1 VENALSA
8 LALSS
13 DPQALFA
20 AKKILLTYGIKTTFC
35 RTSADTIAA
44 LKQKR
49 FDLFVLDFDLRGAGE
64 LLQSAFAGGYGHAR
78 NVVVFASD
86 SILLANALQ
95 RQVKHVLHKPIVED
109 LFSKT
114 LKTVYSH
121 IILEKRAYFRCPVRI
136 GASAAYQEK
145 WLKQP
150 LADRAVLQDISQT
163 GLRLRTNV
171 CLPKDATAF
180 VDFQLP
186 GTADRIHVVG
196 KVMWNDRKGTAGIQY
211 RYVRPEDLW
220 KLRDWLNA
228 RCPWTSAL
236 VPKPLA
242 TPEAPLPR
250 TLH

>member
-1 VENALSA
+1 MENALSA
-8 LALSS
+8 FVLSS

-20 AKKILLTYGIKTTFC
+20 AKKMLLTYGIRTAFS
-35 RTSADTIAA
+35 RTSAESFAA

-49 FDLFVLDFDLRGAGE
+49 FDLFILDYDLRGAAD
-64 LLQSAFAGGYGHAR
+64 LLQAAFTGGYGHAR

-86 SILLANALQ
+86 SGLLVQALHK
-95 RQVKHVLHKPIVED
+95 QVKYVLHKPIVEG
-109 LFSKT
+109 LVSKT

-136 GASAAYQEK
+136 DASAAYQEK

-150 LADRAVLQDISQT
+150 PADAVVEDISQA
-163 GLRLRTNV
+163 GLRLRTSI
-171 CLPKDATAF
+171 CIPKGATAF

-186 GTADRIHVVG
+186 ETADRIHVVG
-196 KVMWNDRKGTAGIQY
+196 NVMWNDRKGTAGIQY
-211 RYVRPEDLW
+211 RYVKPDDLW

-242 TPEAPLPR
+242 TQERPLFR
-250 TLH
+250 ALQ